1 VAYIYARHEIESYE
15 RWERAHEAN
24 AETRA
29 AHGSLGS
36 VVYRPTRDPGA
47 ETETETETILVV
59 IKVAEDRLEEMLAYS
74 RSTELRET
82 MDAAGVVEIR
92 DSAVVEKVH
101 EMDA

>member
-1 VAYIYARHEIESYE
+1 VAYIYARHEVESYE

-36 VVYRPTRDPGA
+36 VVYRPTRDRG
-47 ETETETETILVV
+47 EGTETILVV
-59 IKVAEDRLEEMLAYS
+59 VEVADDRLEEMLAYS
-74 RSTELRET
+74 RSAELRET
-82 MDAAGVVEIR
+82 MESAGVVGIR

>member
-1 VAYIYARHEIESYE
+1 MAYIYARHEVESYE
-15 RWERAHEAN
+15 RWERVHEAN

-36 VVYRPTRDPGA
+36 TVYRPTRGRDEAG
-47 ETETETETILVV
+47 TEVVLVV
-59 IKVAEDRLEEMLAYS
+59 LEVADDRLDEMLAYS
-74 RSTELRET
+74 RSSELRET
-82 MDAAGVVEIR
+82 MEAAGVVGIR